1 MRGVEISLHS
11 SMSHFTAFH
20 KQTHFDWH
28 IPRQIASGLTD
39 HFDLTRK
46 VGYSVASPDA
56 GHHEAGLSEPL
67 MGTIVDAEDVV

>member
-11 SMSHFTAFH
+11 SMSRLTH

-46 VGYSVASPDA
+46 VGDSVASPDA

>member
-1 MRGVEISLHS
+1 MRGVEILLHS
-11 SMSHFTAFH
+11 SMSRLTH

-28 IPRQIASGLTD
+28 IPRKIASGLTD

-46 VGYSVASPDA
+46 VGDSAASPDA